1 MPKRIHFYVVAA
13 RFARTAAAVI
23 PSGVPWV
30 RKLSYNRGMDETERT
45 IARIEASA
53 RLERLELDEQTREL
67 MRRRGRGELTI
78 DEAIAELDRRFKRK
92 HR

>member
-1 MPKRIHFYVVAA
+1 
-13 RFARTAAAVI
+13 
-23 PSGVPWV
+23 
-30 RKLSYNRGMDETERT
+30 MDEIERT

-53 RLERLELDEQTREL
+53 RLEGLELDEQTREL